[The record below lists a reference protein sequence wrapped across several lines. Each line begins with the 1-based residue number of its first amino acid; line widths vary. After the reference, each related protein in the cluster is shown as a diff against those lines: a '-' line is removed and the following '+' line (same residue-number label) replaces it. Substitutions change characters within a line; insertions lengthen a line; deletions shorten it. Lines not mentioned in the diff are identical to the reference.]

1 MYLKESMPKNVGP
14 KFSLLFSA
22 LFLKDRKKKKKYLC
36 LEEARKVNFL
46 KIITL
51 MKIMEKR
58 ALT

>member
-1 MYLKESMPKNVGP
+1 MYLKESMPKNVGR

-22 LFLKDRKKKKKYLC
+22 LFLKDRKKKYLF

-51 MKIMEKR
+51 MKIMEKG